1 MAQRRPPERPAPL
14 ARPHPKRITHGAV
27 RPEAPEDTPEA
38 REGLADEIG
47 IEIDNGMGATI
58 KLTGPQAS
66 INNGALD
73 VT

>member
-14 ARPHPKRITHGAV
+14 ARPHPERITHGAV

-47 IEIDNGMGATI
+47 IEIDNARARKI
-58 KLTGPQAS
+58 
-66 INNGALD
+66 
-73 VT
+73 

>member
-47 IEIDNGMGATI
+47 IEIDNARER
-58 KLTGPQAS
+58 PQPGDDRS
-66 INNGALD
+66 S
-73 VT
+73 